1 MYIMAP
7 VSLTTATFTH
17 MKAAEKLNTYYGVV
31 TSQGGKGYERCN
43 SSSPPPPPNQK
54 YFGCVTTRICY
65 THLEEIKKK
74 IVSDFV
80 YYLSIKVCNHELS

>member
-1 MYIMAP
+1 
-7 VSLTTATFTH
+7 
-17 MKAAEKLNTYYGVV
+17 MKAAAKLNTYCGVV
-31 TSQGGKGYERCN
+31 TSQGGRGTRGLT
-43 SSSPPPPPNQK
+43 PPPPPNQK